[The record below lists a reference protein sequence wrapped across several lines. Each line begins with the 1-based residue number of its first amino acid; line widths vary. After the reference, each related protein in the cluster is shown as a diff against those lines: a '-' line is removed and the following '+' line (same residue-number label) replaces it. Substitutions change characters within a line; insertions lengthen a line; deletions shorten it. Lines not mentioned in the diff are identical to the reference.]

1 MVAEPVQLLSE
12 TRLDEAGPKAA
23 APGRSDRRAIHFLPG
38 DPEALSALPRR
49 NGPSDS
55 NASCVDRQGVRLG
68 RIGAGLM
75 KFRGHG
81 EPDLAGGG

>member
-12 TRLDEAGPKAA
+12 ATLDEADPKAA
-23 APGRSDRRAIHFLPG
+23 APGRSDRRAIHFLAD
-38 DPEALSALPRR
+38 DPEALSALPRQ

-55 NASCVDRQGVRLG
+55 NAPCVDRQGVGLG
-68 RIGAGLM
+68 SIGAGLM